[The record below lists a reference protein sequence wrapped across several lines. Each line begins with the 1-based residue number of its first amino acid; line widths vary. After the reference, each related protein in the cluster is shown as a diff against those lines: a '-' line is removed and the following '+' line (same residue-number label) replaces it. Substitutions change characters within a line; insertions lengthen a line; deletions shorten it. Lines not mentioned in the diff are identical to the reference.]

1 MGGRED
7 SEGWILYFVCRAN
20 IGPDGNGL
28 GLFGSDAPMKKNTIR
43 REDYLKLIYKLSG
56 TREVRGVDLARELEV
71 SRPTVC
77 IYLKQLAEAGDTV
90 MDVRH
95 TVYLTEQ
102 GRIVAQTHRASI
114 SFCWSCC
121 KAWECPAP
129 LPRRMPVPGNT
140 ISARRA
146 TKP

>member
-1 MGGRED
+1 
-7 SEGWILYFVCRAN
+7 
-20 IGPDGNGL
+20 
-28 GLFGSDAPMKKNTIR
+28 MKKNTIR